1 MNDLG
6 PHKKTFFT
14 QIITL
19 LRSPVQ
25 RSMGIEGY
33 GFGTRTGY
41 QVILSKW
48 RLSVAHFDTFQMKS
62 SKHFL

>member
-19 LRSPVQ
+19 LRPPVQ

-48 RLSVAHFDTFQMKS
+48 RLSVPHFDTFQDI
-62 SKHFL
+62 FVT

>member
-1 MNDLG
+1 MNNLG

-19 LRSPVQ
+19 LQSPVQ
-25 RSMGIEGY
+25 RSMGIEGC

-41 QVILSKW
+41 QVILSEW
-48 RLSVAHFDTFQMKS
+48 RLTVPHFDTFQEI
-62 SKHFL
+62 FVT